1 MIIFR
6 EVQYMRRVWW
16 VLLLVLG
23 TTALMW
29 WGFVQQIILGIPW
42 GNNPSSDWMMWLLW
56 LIFGIGFPLFFYWLQ
71 LIVEVSEDSVLINY
85 MPLTKTSIPLADI
98 QEAEAR
104 TYRPLQEYGGWG
116 IRRRS
121 NRRAYNV
128 SGNSGVEITLHD
140 GRKIMIG
147 SQKAEELALAVN
159 SQMRK

>member
-1 MIIFR
+1 MIFFR

-16 VLLLVLG
+16 ILLLVLG

-29 WGFVQQIILGIPW
+29 WGFIQQIILGQPW

-71 LIVEVSEDSVLINY
+71 LIVEVSEDSVSINY
-85 MPLTKTSIPLADI
+85 MPLAKTTIPHADI
-98 QEAEAR
+98 QQAEAR
-104 TYRPLQEYGGWG
+104 TYKPLQEYGGWG

-128 SGNSGVEITLHD
+128 SGNRGVELTLHD
-140 GRKIMIG
+140 GRIIMIG
-147 SQKAEELALAVN
+147 SQKAEELAMAIN
-159 SQMRK
+159 SQMSK